1 MSVGNGRHKQAMLNS
16 PTFYLALCAA
26 LALAAATVT
35 VVVVA
40 ARMLGLI

>member
-1 MSVGNGRHKQAMLNS
+1 MWNS

-26 LALAAATVT
+26 LALAAATVS